1 MSGATR
7 DPEVQQELKA
17 LEHVVRINHNFRSL
31 RGSCKRPIRA
41 DTSQRHPR
49 PAAVPETQSAAA
61 CGWRIRRNPTSF
73 DLRVP

>member
-41 DTSQRHPR
+41 DASQRHPR

-61 CGWRIRRNPTSF
+61 ARFPFTRPMGG
-73 DLRVP
+73 